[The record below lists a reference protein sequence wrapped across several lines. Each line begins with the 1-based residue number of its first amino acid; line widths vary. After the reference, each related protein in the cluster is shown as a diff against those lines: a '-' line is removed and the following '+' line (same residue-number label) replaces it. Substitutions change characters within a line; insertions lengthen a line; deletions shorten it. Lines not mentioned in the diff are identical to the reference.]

1 MSLDQLINF
10 LNHVMVWIEPS
21 NPIKVEVFQM
31 IQNLK
36 AQRTQGQGQ

>member
-1 MSLDQLINF
+1 MSIDDLINF

-21 NPIKVEVFQM
+21 SPIKMEVFQM

-36 AQRTQGQGQ
+36 AQGGNQ